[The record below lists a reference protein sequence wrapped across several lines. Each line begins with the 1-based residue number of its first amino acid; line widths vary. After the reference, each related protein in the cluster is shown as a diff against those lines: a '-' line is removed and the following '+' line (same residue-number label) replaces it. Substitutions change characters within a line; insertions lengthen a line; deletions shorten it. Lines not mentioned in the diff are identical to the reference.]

1 MRKIINIP
9 KSIQNKF
16 LKKYIETIIIG
27 KFIILTDTQILILKK
42 PLVVNNRGKKKKYIF
57 IVKDIVYKI
66 ISFSDKDEIK
76 MQILVK
82 NMVKKYNIKV
92 KIPEI
97 KWWSNYKN
105 FTIIAMEK
113 AKGTKIINKPYLYK
127 RIVNI
132 KNALNKNNLY
142 HNDWN
147 KGNVLYDIENDDL
160 WLIDFDEASTKQNR
174 FTNLTKFLA

>member
-1 MRKIINIP
+1 
-9 KSIQNKF
+9 
-16 LKKYIETIIIG
+16 
-27 KFIILTDTQILILKK
+27 
-42 PLVVNNRGKKKKYIF
+42 
-57 IVKDIVYKI
+57 
-66 ISFSDKDEIK
+66 

-82 NMVKKYNIKV
+82 NMVEKYNIKV
-92 KIPEI
+92 KIPEV

-113 AKGTKIINKPYLYK
+113 ATGKKIINKPYLYK

-174 FTNLTKFLA
+174 FINLTKFLA